1 MMQGISQW
9 IEPKKTLPAARQ
21 TFSNAAL
28 KAMIIPLVIEQVLQM
43 VVGLADTM
51 MVSYA
56 GEAVVA
62 GVGLDTMVYTIFIY
76 LYTAISAGGAVVV
89 SQYIGSRNRQ
99 NAELAASQIFH
110 IAGLLSILC
119 MILMLFFGSALL
131 ESMYPQTEGA
141 TMAAC
146 KTYMWIVALSFPA
159 NAVYNAGAAIY
170 RSMGKT
176 KITMWVSLLANL
188 VNVAGNAIGI
198 FVLKAGAAGV
208 AWPTTIS
215 WYVAAVVMTWLCSRS
230 PQANLVN
237 IRKSSGTSVNN
248 TAAPDHQTGQTQD
261 TFSDSGSSSDSGN
274 VTDRGPT
281 GHIQIRARHVFRLDV
296 PMAKRILGIAI
307 PNSVENTLFQAA
319 KVVLGMLVA
328 TFGTSQ
334 IAANTTGQTFW
345 SLAACMSMSLGTVF
359 ITVIGQCM
367 GADDPEAADWYM
379 RKLTRLSLLLAIAW
393 NVIVM
398 ILTPLLL
405 PLYDLSPETKRL
417 ILIIVAIHNLFS
429 AVVQPFSGP
438 LSSGLRAAGDV
449 RFTMWASIFATV
461 VCRTFLSFLLAKWLG
476 MGVIGIALAM
486 VLDWCI
492 KAALDIWRFCSGKW
506 AQHRII

>member
-1 MMQGISQW
+1 MEFLNRL
-9 IEPKKTLPAARQ
+9 IEPKRTLPQARQ
-21 TFSNAAL
+21 VFSNAAL
-28 KAMIIPLVIEQVLQM
+28 RAMIIPLLIEQVLQM

-76 LYTAISAGGAVVV
+76 LFTSISAGGAVVV
-89 SQYIGSRNRQ
+89 SQYIGSRNTD

-110 IAGLLSILC
+110 IAGLLSLIC
-119 MILMLFFGSALL
+119 TALMLLFGSALL
-131 ESMYPQTEGA
+131 HAMYPQTEAA
-141 TMAAC
+141 TMDAC
-146 KTYMWIVALSFPA
+146 QTYMWIVALSFPA
-159 NAVYNAGAAIY
+159 NALYNAGAAIY
-170 RSMGKT
+170 RARGQT
-176 KITMWVSLLANL
+176 RVTMWVSLLANL

-198 FVLKAGAAGV
+198 FALRAGAAGV
-208 AWPTTIS
+208 AWPTAIS
-215 WYVAAVVMTWLCSRS
+215 WYVAAAVMTLLC
-230 PQANLVN
+230 A
-237 IRKSSGTSVNN
+237 G
-248 TAAPDHQTGQTQD
+248 
-261 TFSDSGSSSDSGN
+261 GN
-274 VTDRGPT
+274 SAERLLRRCGFWSNDQLR
-281 GHIQIRARHVFRLDV
+281 IRARHVFRLDV
-296 PMAKRILGIAI
+296 SMAKRILGIAI

-345 SLAACMSMSLGTVF
+345 SLAACMSTSMGTVF

-367 GADDPEAADWYM
+367 GAGDVEAADWYM
-379 RKLTRLSLLLAIAW
+379 RKLTRLSVLLATVW
-393 NVIVM
+393 NAMVM
-398 ILTPLLL
+398 AMTPLLL
-405 PLYDLSPETKRL
+405 TLYDLPDETKRL

-429 AVVQPFSGP
+429 ALVQPFASP

-449 RFTMWASIFATV
+449 QFTMWASIFATV
-461 VCRTFLSFLLAKWLG
+461 VCRTFLSFLLARWLG

-492 KAALDIWRFCSGKW
+492 KAALDIFRFRGGKW
-506 AQHRII
+506 ARNRVI

>member
-1 MMQGISQW
+1 MVRILQW
-9 IEPKKTLPAARQ
+9 IEPKGALPENRQ
-21 TFSNAAL
+21 YFSNAAL

-76 LYTAISAGGAVVV
+76 LFTAISAGGAVVV
-89 SQYIGSRNRQ
+89 SQYIGSKSRE
-99 NAELAASQIFH
+99 NADLAASQIFH
-110 IAGLLSILC
+110 IAGLLSLVC
-119 MILMLFFGSALL
+119 MALMLLFGSALL
-131 ESMYPQTEGA
+131 QAMYPETEEA

-146 KTYMWIVALSFPA
+146 KTYMWIVTLSFPA
-159 NAVYNAGAAIY
+159 NALYNAGAAVC
-170 RSMGKT
+170 RSMGDTKT
-176 KITMWVSLLANL
+176 SMWVSLLANL
-188 VNVAGNAIGI
+188 INVAGNAIGI
-198 FVLKAGAAGV
+198 FVLHAGAAGV

-215 WYVAAVVMTWLCSRS
+215 WYAAAVIMTWLCAR
-230 PQANLVN
+230 
-237 IRKSSGTSVNN
+237 RRR
-248 TAAPDHQTGQTQD
+248 PDQ
-261 TFSDSGSSSDSGN
+261 
-274 VTDRGPT
+274 VC
-281 GHIQIRARHVFRLDV
+281 IRAKHVFLPDV
-296 PMAKRILGIAI
+296 PMAKRILGVAI

-345 SLAACMSMSLGTVF
+345 SLAACMSIALGTVF

-367 GADDPEAADWYM
+367 GADDREAADWYM
-379 RKLTRLSLLLAIAW
+379 RKLTKLSLLLALAW
-393 NVIVM
+393 NVMVM

-405 PLYDLSPETKRL
+405 PLYDLSPETKQL

-429 AVVQPFSGP
+429 ALVQPFSGP

-449 RFTMWASIFATV
+449 KFTMWASIFATV
-461 VCRTFLSFLLAKWLG
+461 VCRTFLSFLLAKWMG

-492 KAALDIWRFCSGKW
+492 KAVLDIVRFRSGKW
-506 AQHRII
+506 SRNRII

>member
-1 MMQGISQW
+1 MQGILRW
-9 IEPKKTLPAARQ
+9 IEPKRALPKDRQ
-21 TFSNAAL
+21 VFSNAAL
-28 KAMIIPLVIEQVLQM
+28 KAMIVPLVIEQMLQM

-76 LYTAISAGGAVVV
+76 LFTAISAGGAVVV
-89 SQYIGSRNRQ
+89 SQYIGSKSKE
-99 NAELAASQIFH
+99 NAEKAASQIFH
-110 IAGLLSILC
+110 IAGLLSLAC
-119 MILMLFFGSALL
+119 MALMLIFGSALL
-131 ESMYPQTEGA
+131 QAMYPATEAA
-141 TMAAC
+141 TMEAC
-146 KTYMWIVALSFPA
+146 KTYMWIVTLSFPA

-170 RSMGKT
+170 RSMGET

-198 FVLKAGAAGV
+198 FVLRAGAAGV

-215 WYVAAVVMTWLCSRS
+215 WYVAAVIMTVLCVHARRAD
-230 PQANLVN
+230 QV
-237 IRKSSGTSVNN
+237 
-248 TAAPDHQTGQTQD
+248 
-261 TFSDSGSSSDSGN
+261 F
-274 VTDRGPT
+274 
-281 GHIQIRARHVFRLDV
+281 IRAKHVFRPDA
-296 PMAKRILGIAI
+296 PMAKRILGVAI

-345 SLAACMSMSLGTVF
+345 SLAACMSVALGTVF
-359 ITVIGQCM
+359 ITVIGQCT
-367 GADDPEAADWYM
+367 GADDREAADWYM
-379 RKLTRLSLLLAIAW
+379 RKLLRLSLMLALAW
-393 NVIVM
+393 NVMVM

-405 PLYDLSPETKRL
+405 PLYDLTPETKRL

-429 AVVQPFSGP
+429 ALVQPFSGP

-449 RFTMWASIFATV
+449 KFTMWASIFSTV
-461 VCRTFLSFLLAKWLG
+461 VCRTLLSFLLAKWMGL
-476 MGVIGIALAM
+476 GVIGIALAM

-492 KAALDIWRFCSGKW
+492 KAVLDIVRFRSGKW
-506 AQHRII
+506 TEKRII

>member
-1 MMQGISQW
+1 MQGIIRW
-9 IEPKKTLPAARQ
+9 IEPPKALPESRQ
-21 TFSNAAL
+21 LFSNAAL

-76 LYTAISAGGAVVV
+76 LFTAISAGGAVVV
-89 SQYIGSRNRQ
+89 SQYIGSKNRED
-99 NAELAASQIFH
+99 AELASSQIFH
-110 IAGLLSILC
+110 IAGILSLIC
-119 MILMLFFGSALL
+119 MALMLLFGSALL
-131 ESMYPQTEGA
+131 QAMYPETEAA
-141 TMAAC
+141 TMEAC
-146 KTYMWIVALSFPA
+146 RTYMWIVALSFPA
-159 NAVYNAGAAIY
+159 NAVYNAGAAVY
-170 RSMGKT
+170 RSMGET
-176 KITMWVSLLANL
+176 KVTMWVSLLANL

-198 FVLKAGAAGV
+198 FALKAGAAGV

-215 WYVAAVVMTWLCSRS
+215 WYAAAVIMTWLCTHKRREDQVCIRLKHVLRLNMPMSR
-230 PQANLVN
+230 
-237 IRKSSGTSVNN
+237 
-248 TAAPDHQTGQTQD
+248 
-261 TFSDSGSSSDSGN
+261 
-274 VTDRGPT
+274 
-281 GHIQIRARHVFRLDV
+281 
-296 PMAKRILGIAI
+296 RILAVAI
-307 PNSVENTLFQAA
+307 PNSIENTLFQAA

-345 SLAACMSMSLGTVF
+345 SLAACMSVSLGTVF
-359 ITVIGQCM
+359 ITVIGQCT
-367 GADDPEAADWYM
+367 GAGDTEAADWYM
-379 RKLTRLSLLLAIAW
+379 RKLTRLSLVLAFAW
-393 NVIVM
+393 NVMVM

-405 PLYDLSPETKRL
+405 PLYDLSGETKRL

-429 AVVQPFSGP
+429 ALVQPFSGP

-449 RFTMWASIFATV
+449 KFTMWASVFSTV
-461 VCRTFLSFLLAKWLG
+461 VCRTLLSFLLAKQMG

-492 KAALDIWRFCSGKW
+492 KATLDIWRFGSGRWKEK
-506 AQHRII
+506 RII

>member
-1 MMQGISQW
+1 MQGILRW
-9 IEPKKTLPAARQ
+9 IEPKRTLPTDRQ

-28 KAMIIPLVIEQVLQM
+28 KAMIVPLVIEQVLQM

-76 LYTAISAGGAVVV
+76 LFTAISAGGAVVV
-89 SQYIGSRNRQ
+89 SQYIGSRHKV
-99 NAELAASQIFH
+99 NAEKAASQIFH
-110 IAGLLSILC
+110 IAGLLSLAC
-119 MILMLFFGSALL
+119 MALMLLFGSALL
-131 ESMYPQTEGA
+131 QAMYPETEAA
-141 TMAAC
+141 TMEAC
-146 KTYMWIVALSFPA
+146 KTYMWIVTLSFPA
-159 NAVYNAGAAIY
+159 NAVYNAGAALY
-170 RSMGKT
+170 RSMGET

-188 VNVAGNAIGI
+188 INVAGNAIGI
-198 FVLKAGAAGV
+198 FALRAGAAGV
-208 AWPTTIS
+208 AWPTTVS
-215 WYVAAVVMTWLCSRS
+215 WYIAAFIMTWLCVR
-230 PQANLVN
+230 QRRADQVC
-237 IRKSSGTSVNN
+237 
-248 TAAPDHQTGQTQD
+248 
-261 TFSDSGSSSDSGN
+261 
-274 VTDRGPT
+274 
-281 GHIQIRARHVFRLDV
+281 IRAKHVFRLDA
-296 PMAKRILGIAI
+296 PMARRILGVAI

-367 GADDPEAADWYM
+367 GAGDREAADWYM
-379 RKLTRLSLLLAIAW
+379 RKLTRLSLMLALAW
-393 NVIVM
+393 NVMVM

-405 PLYDLSPETKRL
+405 PLYDLTPETKRL

-429 AVVQPFSGP
+429 ALVQPFSGP

-449 RFTMWASIFATV
+449 KFTMWASIFATV
-461 VCRTFLSFLLAKWLG
+461 VCRTFLSFLLAKWMGL
-476 MGVIGIALAM
+476 GVIGIALAM

-492 KAALDIWRFCSGKW
+492 KAALDIVRFRSGKW
-506 AQHRII
+506 VENKII

>member
-1 MMQGISQW
+1 MNGLSQW
-9 IEPKKTLPAARQ
+9 IDAKPVLPRERQ

-28 KAMIIPLVIEQVLQM
+28 KAMIVPLLIEQLLQV
-43 VVGLADTM
+43 VVGLADTL

-76 LYTAISAGGAVVV
+76 LFTAISAGGAVVV
-89 SQYIGSRNRQ
+89 SQYIGSRERGG
-99 NAELAASQIFH
+99 ADLAASQIFH
-110 IAGLLSILC
+110 LAGVLSIAC
-119 MILMLFFGSALL
+119 MALMLAFGSKLL
-131 ESMYPQTEGA
+131 MAMYPSTEPA
-141 TMAAC
+141 TMEAC
-146 KTYMWIVALSFPA
+146 KKYMRIVALSFPA
-159 NAVYNAGAAIY
+159 NALYNAGAAVY
-170 RSMGKT
+170 RSMGRT
-176 KITMWVSLLANL
+176 RVTMWVSLAANL
-188 VNVAGNAIGI
+188 INVIGNAVGI
-198 FVLKAGAAGV
+198 FALHAGAAGV

-215 WYVAAVVMTWLCSRS
+215 WYVAAMAMTALCLRNREGVSIHMK
-230 PQANLVN
+230 QIL
-237 IRKSSGTSVNN
+237 K
-248 TAAPDHQTGQTQD
+248 PDGAM
-261 TFSDSGSSSDSGN
+261 
-274 VTDRGPT
+274 
-281 GHIQIRARHVFRLDV
+281 AR
-296 PMAKRILGIAI
+296 RILGVAI

-345 SLAACMSMSLGTVF
+345 SVAACMGMSMGTVF
-359 ITVIGQCM
+359 ITVVGQCV
-367 GADDPEAADWYM
+367 GAGDTEAAEWYI
-379 RKLTRLSLLLAIAW
+379 RKLTRLSLLLAVIW
-393 NVIVM
+393 NIIVM
-398 ILTPLLL
+398 ALTPILL
-405 PLYDLSPETKRL
+405 PLYDLSDETKRL

-429 AVVQPFSGP
+429 ALVQPFSGP

-492 KAALDIWRFCSGKW
+492 KAVLDIVRFQSGKW
-506 AQHRII
+506 KAYKIIE